1 MAFGA
6 LEQIQQSH
14 GPGSYVRDKTWSMVA
29 SRERGLAVLVV
40 ERNSHNR
47 GESGGR
53 ATRAGVR
60 DVSFSGILRDI

>member
-14 GPGSYVRDKTWSMVA
+14 GPGSYVRGKWSMVA